1 MRHILISDII
11 NALIDITIM
20 SVMLPWV
27 KREVQ
32 VRNKGH
38 VNFDESKES
47 EAN

>member
-11 NALIDITIM
+11 NVLIDIIM
-20 SVMLPWV
+20 SVMLPWA

-32 VRNKGH
+32 VKNKGH

-47 EAN
+47 ETN